1 MTRSRHWRNNLIG
14 YSFIFFPFLVYA
26 IFVLYP
32 VLGTLQLSFTNWDGF
47 ERVRHFVG
55 MANYVRMWKD
65 PFFLKSLYHNLIWIL
80 IGTSLPIAIG
90 LPLAVILWSGVK
102 GFQAFRTIYF
112 MPLVLSS
119 VVVGIIWGWIYNPV
133 FGIANEFLRMIGL
146 SSLIRA
152 WLGDTSTA
160 LPALIIA
167 AAWQYYGFCVI
178 IFLAGLQNVDISLI
192 DAAKI
197 DGASSLQR
205 FFYVIVPQMRNVLTM
220 IILYTL
226 IGGFK
231 VFDLVFVT
239 TQGGPAGATELLA
252 TYLFKQAFQLN
263 YVGYAAAMAIF
274 LAFLV
279 IAVSVLFIRL
289 RERVA

>member
-1 MTRSRHWRNNLIG
+1 MTHGYWRNNVIG

-26 IFVLYP
+26 TFVLYP
-32 VLGTLQLSFTNWDGF
+32 VFGTLQLSFTNWDGF
-47 ERVRHFVG
+47 EPIRHFVG

-80 IGTSLPIAIG
+80 IGTSLPIVIG

-102 GFQAFRTIYF
+102 GFQVFRTIFF
-112 MPLVLSS
+112 MPIVLSS

-133 FGIANEFLRMIGL
+133 FVIINGFLRTIGL
-146 SSLIRA
+146 NSLMRA
-152 WLGDTSTA
+152 WLGNPSTA

-167 AAWQYYGFCVI
+167 AAWHYYGFCVI
-178 IFLAGLQNVDISLI
+178 IFLAGLQSVDISLV

-197 DGASSLQR
+197 DGANSLQR

-252 TYLFKQAFQLN
+252 TYLYKQAFHVN
-263 YVGYAAAMAIF
+263 YVGYAAAIAVF

-279 IAVSVLFIRL
+279 IVVSVFFIRL

>member
-1 MTRSRHWRNNLIG
+1 MTHRHWRNNIIG

-32 VLGTLQLSFTNWDGF
+32 VFGTLQLSFTNWDGF
-47 ERVRHFVG
+47 EPIRHFVG

-90 LPLAVILWSGVK
+90 LPLAVILWSGVR
-102 GFQAFRTIYF
+102 GFRVFRIIYF

-133 FGIANEFLRMIGL
+133 FGIVNGFLRMIGL
-146 SSLIRA
+146 NSFTRA
-152 WLGDTSTA
+152 WLGDPSIA
-160 LPALIIA
+160 LLALIIA
-167 AAWQYYGFCVI
+167 AAWHYYGFCVI
-178 IFLAGLQNVDISLI
+178 IFLAGLQNIDISLV

-197 DGASSLQR
+197 DGANSSQR
-205 FFYVIVPQMRNVLTM
+205 FLYVIIPQMRNVLTM
-220 IILYTL
+220 ITLYTL

-231 VFDLVFVT
+231 VFDIVFVT

-252 TYLFKQAFQLN
+252 TYLYKQAFQVN
-263 YVGYAAAMAIF
+263 YVGYAAAIAIF

-279 IAVSVLFIRL
+279 IVVSVFFIRL

>member
-1 MTRSRHWRNNLIG
+1 MTRRYWRDNVIG

-26 IFVLYP
+26 TFVLYP
-32 VLGTLQLSFTNWDGF
+32 VFGTLQLSFTNWDGF
-47 ERVRHFVG
+47 EPIRHFIG
-55 MANYVRMWKD
+55 IANYVRMWKD

-80 IGTSLPIAIG
+80 IGTSLPIVVG

-102 GFQAFRTIYF
+102 GFQVFRIIYF
-112 MPLVLSS
+112 MPIVLSA

-133 FGIANEFLRMIGL
+133 FGIANEFLRIIGL
-146 SSLIRA
+146 NSLTRA
-152 WLGDTSTA
+152 WLGDSSTA

-167 AAWQYYGFCVI
+167 SAWHYYGFCVI

-205 FFYVIVPQMRNVLTM
+205 FFYVIVPQIRNVLTM
-220 IILYTL
+220 ITLYTL

-231 VFDLVFVT
+231 VFDIVFVT

-252 TYLFKQAFQLN
+252 TYSFKQAFEVN
-263 YVGYAAAMAIF
+263 YVGYAAAIAIF
-274 LAFLV
+274 LAFFV
-279 IAVSVLFIRL
+279 IVISVFFVRL
-289 RERVA
+289 REKVA

>member
-1 MTRSRHWRNNLIG
+1 MTRRYWRDNVIG

-32 VLGTLQLSFTNWDGF
+32 VFGTLQLSFTNWDGF
-47 ERVRHFVG
+47 EPIRHFIG
-55 MANYVRMWKD
+55 IANYVRMWKD
-65 PFFLKSLYHNLIWIL
+65 SFFLKSLYHNLIWIL

-90 LPLAVILWSGVK
+90 LPLAVVLWSGVK
-102 GFQAFRTIYF
+102 GFQVFRIVYF
-112 MPLVLSS
+112 MPIVLSA

-133 FGIANEFLRMIGL
+133 FGIANGLLRIIGL
-146 SSLIRA
+146 NSWTRA
-152 WLGDTSTA
+152 WLGDSSTA

-167 AAWQYYGFCVI
+167 SAWHYYGFCVI

-205 FFYVIVPQMRNVLTM
+205 FFYVIVPQIRNVLTM
-220 IILYTL
+220 ITLYTL

-231 VFDLVFVT
+231 VFDIVFVT

-252 TYLFKQAFQLN
+252 TYSFKQAFEVN
-263 YVGYAAAMAIF
+263 YVGYAAAIAIF

-279 IAVSVLFIRL
+279 IVISVFFIRL
-289 RERVA
+289 REKVG